1 MGWLEIV
8 SLRELFDFLLSK
20 RTEEFLRKLAQKGVT
35 QAVDALEMFEEQNQP
50 LEMRCLELAV
60 DAVKRMC
67 DCVRDLCALQI
78 ALERENIVPD
88 NDDVLVLLFGDAP
101 DQKVNLA
108 GILRKISRD
117 LLADKRVREIADLQT
132 TVDCVV
138 VGNGDE
144 THSALDKLS
153 MELARVGI
161 GIWKIKPPEKP
172 FFRARTKT

>member
-20 RTEEFLRKLAQKGVT
+20 RTEECLRKLAQKGVT

-78 ALERENIVPD
+78 ALE
-88 NDDVLVLLFGDAP
+88 
-101 DQKVNLA
+101 
-108 GILRKISRD
+108 
-117 LLADKRVREIADLQT
+117 IADLQT

-144 THSALDKLS
+144 THFALDKLS

-172 FFRARTKT
+172 F

>member
-88 NDDVLVLLFGDAP
+88 NDDVLVLRFGDAP

-108 GILRKISRD
+108 GILRKITRD
-117 LLADKRVREIADLQT
+117 LLADQRVREIADLQT
-132 TVDCVV
+132 TVHCY
-138 VGNGDE
+138 VGGNRDE
-144 THSALDKLS
+144 HHY
-153 MELARVGI
+153 ELAMLVMDLARDGTGI
-161 GIWKIKPPEKP
+161 CKH
-172 FFRARTKT
+172 

>member
-67 DCVRDLCALQI
+67 DRVRDLCALQI

-88 NDDVLVLLFGDAP
+88 NDDILVLLFGDAP

-117 LLADKRVREIADLQT
+117 LLANKRVRQIADLQT

-138 VGNGDE
+138 VSNGDE

-161 GIWKIKPPEKP
+161 GIWKIKPSEKP